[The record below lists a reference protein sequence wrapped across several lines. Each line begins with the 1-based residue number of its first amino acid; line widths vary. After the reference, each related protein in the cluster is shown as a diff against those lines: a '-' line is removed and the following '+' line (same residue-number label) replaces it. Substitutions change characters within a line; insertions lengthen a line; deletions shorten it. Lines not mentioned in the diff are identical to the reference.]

1 MHGNAPYEF
10 FIIFYVE
17 KGEGSTGKELL
28 SSTKYDMVSIGSVE
42 RGHFMDTFAALYHSG
57 TMQVYAIIFVMPL
70 IYVAICSLEWRL
82 SQKEEWWKGIILPIL
97 FLLLGRGGRLF
108 GIILL
113 AIYGI
118 QRFKLEKLKKET
130 QTEE

>member
-1 MHGNAPYEF
+1 
-10 FIIFYVE
+10 
-17 KGEGSTGKELL
+17 
-28 SSTKYDMVSIGSVE
+28 
-42 RGHFMDTFAALYHSG
+42 MDTFAALYHSG